1 MIRFLLSVCA
11 VAIAGA
17 PLVTPD
23 IDWVGSESEEV
34 GSFGD
39 DDSSVFDDFSDFMG
53 SLDGVGM
60 DFTYEEPYSSPSP
73 SSDVSGNSVFNDLS
87 DFLDSYYSS
96 FPEDGEEEIEP
107 YSNYNSYIGS
117 ISSTYVEY
125 MRGYI
130 PKLAPKEHYVGAR
143 VGQYDY
149 VFAYGIDLQYDGYFH
164 GACFVVKFST
174 YNSGSFSV
182 VYDSNFNLYPGNQLV
197 YSDLSDVYP
206 SLAVSSDVSL
216 RQILYLLTIAFLIMI
231 MINMYQVR
239 KIRRVISRNNF

>member
-1 MIRFLLSVCA
+1 MMRFLVSVCA

-23 IDWVGSESEEV
+23 SDWVGSESEQV
-34 GSFGD
+34 GSFGT
-39 DDSSVFDDFSDFMG
+39 DDSSVFDDFTDFMD

-60 DFTYEEPYSSPSP
+60 DFTYEDIESSPSP
-73 SSDVSGNSVFNDLS
+73 SPSADVSGNSVFSDLS
-87 DFLDSYYSS
+87 DFLDSYYSN
-96 FPEDGEEEIEP
+96 FPEDEDGIEL
-107 YSNYNSYIGS
+107 YSNYNTYIGS

-125 MRGYI
+125 MRGYLS
-130 PKLAPKEHYVGAR
+130 KLAPKEHYVGAR

-149 VFAYGIDLQYDGYFH
+149 IFAYGIDLQYDSYFH
-164 GACFVVKFST
+164 GSCFVVKFNT

-182 VYDSNFNLYPGNQLV
+182 FYDPNFNLYPGNQLV
-197 YSDLSDVYP
+197 YSDLSDIYP

-231 MINMYQVR
+231 IDHMYQD
-239 KIRRVISRNNF
+239 

>member
-1 MIRFLLSVCA
+1 MMRFFLSVCA

-23 IDWVGSESEEV
+23 PDWVGSESEQV
-34 GSFGD
+34 GSFGNN
-39 DDSSVFDDFSDFMG
+39 DSSVFDDFNDLMD

-60 DFTYEEPYSSPSP
+60 DFIYEESYPSSSPSA
-73 SSDVSGNSVFNDLS
+73 DVSGNFVFSDFS
-87 DFLDSYYSS
+87 DFLDSYYSNLS
-96 FPEDGEEEIEP
+96 DDSEDGVEP
-107 YSNYNSYIGS
+107 YSSYNSYIGS
-117 ISSTYVEY
+117 IGSTYVEY
-125 MRGYI
+125 MRGYL

-164 GACFVVKFST
+164 GSCFVVKFNT

-182 VYDSNFNLYPGNQLV
+182 VYDPNFNLYPGNQLV
-197 YSDLSDVYP
+197 YSDLSDIYP

-216 RQILYLLTIAFLIMI
+216 RQILYLLVIAFLVMI
-231 MINMYQVR
+231 IDHMYQVR
-239 KIRRVISRNNF
+239 KIRRVNSRANS